1 MNNKDIFGSV
11 IAKLD
16 HDYTVV
22 LKGKKNIVTF
32 NSRKV

>member
-1 MNNKDIFGSV
+1 MNIKDIFGSV

-22 LKGKKNIVTF
+22 LKGKKKFCYI
-32 NSRKV
+32 